1 MYIMFNVFRYE
12 FHLTRRCF
20 NKHLREDMFGFG
32 TSGRWNSP
40 AGKTEHQ
47 TSKCGNVG
55 SCEGWM
61 KAAGRQW
68 GWVHVE
74 SKPERLWD
82 ETTAGKIQKTGD
94 KIHRSSGRRE
104 KDEPAALSLSPPLLS
119 GLYAQHYRTLRGF
132 RHTRISCTGLLTVR
146 RKYQNKSLLF
156 VFVWRAFCVA
166 EDELLWRTA
175 AGRAAES
182 STHTRTRACT
192 RK

>member
-1 MYIMFNVFRYE
+1 MYLSPFHLLYQSRIMYIMFNVFRYE

-68 GWVHVE
+68 GWIHVE

-82 ETTAGKIQKTGD
+82 ETTAGKIQKPGD

-104 KDEPAALSLSPPLLS
+104 KDEPAALSLSAAALRPVRS
-119 GLYAQHYRTLRGF
+119 TLPN
-132 RHTRISCTGLLTVR
+132 TTG
-146 RKYQNKSLLF
+146 SP
-156 VFVWRAFCVA
+156 
-166 EDELLWRTA
+166 
-175 AGRAAES
+175 
-182 STHTRTRACT
+182 THTHHLHGSAHCPQEIS
-192 RK
+192 K